1 MQAGLSCQ
9 ALVVISGYV
18 GGTRRGTRRGR
29 LGAFLGGRFG
39 LSPDI
44 QDAPWRWGR
53 SGRGRQSRREG
64 AAFPSEGVP
73 FLVRWIFAV
82 SSAVLLAGLVQYS
95 VAQQQI
101 VDRALQDSLRNYGAL
116 ADELQ
121 TALAAT
127 SDPSVQEA
135 AVAAE
140 LDHIGH
146 SYGTA
151 YVGLFAPDDRLI
163 GESGKEAGRASP
175 DPARLSAEP
184 ISMRS
189 STVCRHCR
197 TTTRSCWARSFRI

>member
-1 MQAGLSCQ
+1 
-9 ALVVISGYV
+9 
-18 GGTRRGTRRGR
+18 
-29 LGAFLGGRFG
+29 
-39 LSPDI
+39 
-44 QDAPWRWGR
+44 
-53 SGRGRQSRREG
+53 
-64 AAFPSEGVP
+64 VP
-73 FLVRWIFAV
+73 FLVRWVFAV

-175 DPARLSAEP
+175 DPARLSA
-184 ISMRS
+184 
-189 STVCRHCR
+189 R
-197 TTTRSCWARSFRI
+197 TNLNAFVHGLQALSDNDTLVLGSVVQDLEDI